1 MEYKRYVYG
10 VDIYVLLMLGV
21 VRMILG
27 DRPSI
32 DRVYSNLGIDKDNMT
47 KAHNRIAYD
56 EQFNDCLIGLTKD
69 GISISCLNKLKNYIY
84 FFDKII
90 DVLEIKLA

>member
-1 MEYKRYVYG
+1 ME
-10 VDIYVLLMLGV
+10 
-21 VRMILG
+21 
-27 DRPSI
+27 
-32 DRVYSNLGIDKDNMT
+32 NLISLKNTGNC
-47 KAHNRIAYD
+47 N
-56 EQFNDCLIGLTKD
+56 EVFNDCLIGLTKD